1 MYLLVIVFVDF
12 NRGESLI
19 DDRNKLVLIFS
30 VLLTK
35 Y

>member
-1 MYLLVIVFVDF
+1 MYLFVIVFVDF